1 MPNVSVVI
9 FVAGPAPYLSGCLD
23 SVVNQTLPDVEI
35 VLVCG
40 ALSEQASGICTDFKN
55 RYNDIKIVHTDVSKL
70 SDAYDMGVSAS
81 TGRYIMFVKSED
93 FIAPNACEIMFN
105 NAIKN
110 DSDVVRCGLAQFSA
124 KYNKFYSLA
133 WEDAILSEISSTN
146 SVVVLKD
153 SKVLLTCH
161 GSVWATLF
169 RADFIRHI
177 RFTEDCG
184 TLYQEFAVII
194 KALICASRISVMTD
208 VLYFSNIDD
217 SENPII
223 KKDEDLL
230 RITEPFEA
238 AKQWML
244 ARNCFDDY
252 IPEFYKQVMIVTMG
266 FYEFMSDD
274 LKPAFY
280 KRLQQFYSDVNMF
293 VFPRV
298 TQMFSTPQVRFL
310 IDILKDN

>member
-1 MPNVSVVI
+1 MPKVSVIV
-9 FVAGPAPYLSGCLD
+9 FVVGAAPFLSECLD
-23 SVVNQTLPDVEI
+23 SIAKQTLPDIEI

-40 ALSEQASGICTDFKN
+40 ALSERASGICADFKN
-55 RYNDIKIVHTDVSKL
+55 KYNNIRIVHTDISKL

-81 TGRYIMFVKSED
+81 CGQYIMFVKAED
-93 FIAPNACEIMFN
+93 FIAPNACEMMFN

-124 KYNKFYSLA
+124 KQNKLYSLA
-133 WEDAILSEISSTN
+133 WEDAVLSEISSTN
-146 SVVVLKD
+146 TAFVLKD
-153 SKVLLTCH
+153 RRFLLTCC

-169 RADFIRHI
+169 RADFIRNI

-194 KALICASRISVMTD
+194 KALICASRISVIAD
-208 VLYFSNIDD
+208 ALYFSNIDVSD
-217 SENPII
+217 DFGI
-223 KKDEDLL
+223 KNDKDLL

-244 ARNCFDDY
+244 SRDCFDDY

-280 KRLQQFYSDVNMF
+280 KLLQQFYSDVNIF

-298 TQMFSTPQVRFL
+298 TQIFSAPQVRFL
-310 IDILKDN
+310 IDVLKDN